1 MRRGRKK
8 LALFDIVVAD
18 ARSPRDGRFIQ
29 KLGTYNPNSN
39 PAGIELDHDK
49 TLDWLIKGAQ
59 PTDTVRRIL
68 SYKGIMLQKHLQV
81 GVNKGAITQEEAD
94 RRFQAW
100 LDEKAGKISGK
111 KDHLARSKAEADKA
125 RFEAERKIK
134 EAREEALRQKRAEA
148 SAELAGAA
156 LGAASEAAEAIAEIE
171 GAPESADSQV
181 EATPEV
187 AEEAVSPVEAASE
200 VAEEAASPVEAVA
213 EAAEEAV
220 SPVDTAAET
229 TEEPV
234 AEAPKEEGTPEEEK

>member
-39 PAGIELDHDK
+39 PASIEFDHDK
-49 TLDWLIKGAQ
+49 ALDWLIKGAQ

-94 RRFQAW
+94 RRFQTW

-111 KDHLARSKAEADKA
+111 KAHIARSKAEADQA
-125 RFEAERKIK
+125 RLEAERKIK

-171 GAPESADSQV
+171 GTPSAEVAESAV
-181 EATPEV
+181 EAAAEAAAEV
-187 AEEAVSPVEAASE
+187 ESPAEAAAEVVEEAVSP
-200 VAEEAASPVEAVA
+200 AETKA
-213 EAAEEAV
+213 EA
-220 SPVDTAAET
+220 

-234 AEAPKEEGTPEEEK
+234 AEAPKEDATPEEEK